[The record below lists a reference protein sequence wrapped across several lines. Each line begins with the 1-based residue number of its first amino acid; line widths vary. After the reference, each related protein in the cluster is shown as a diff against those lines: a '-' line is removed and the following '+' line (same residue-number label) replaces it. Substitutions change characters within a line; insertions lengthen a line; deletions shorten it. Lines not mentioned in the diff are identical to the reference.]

1 MLTSARVLTIV
12 LTRCTLLS
20 PLHETMAARGAFFGV
35 AAGWERPLFFL
46 PEAEAGDLRPRAE
59 YDWYGH

>member
-1 MLTSARVLTIV
+1 
-12 LTRCTLLS
+12 
-20 PLHETMAARGAFFGV
+20 MAARGAFFGV

-46 PEAEAGDLRPRAE
+46 PAEAEAGDLRPRAE

>member
-1 MLTSARVLTIV
+1 MCRS
-12 LTRCTLLS
+12 TLLS

-35 AAGWERPLFFL
+35 TAGWERPLFFL
-46 PEAEAGDLRPRAE
+46 PAEAEAGDLRPRAE